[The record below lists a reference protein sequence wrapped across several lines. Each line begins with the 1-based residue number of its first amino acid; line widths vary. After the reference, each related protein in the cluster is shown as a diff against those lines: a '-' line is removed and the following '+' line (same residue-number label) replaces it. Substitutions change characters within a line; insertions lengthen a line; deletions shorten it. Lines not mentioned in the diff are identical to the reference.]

1 MNRVK
6 AECVDS
12 CEGLLHLTGELFVAQ
27 DSWQPDADV
36 QSPDRSVR
44 LRVDQAGQVQVDLWD
59 LHRHTDESLA
69 GQVRAAARV
78 ALATLQADVGAAE
91 QPDRTVDRR
100 YGTAW

>member
-1 MNRVK
+1 M
-6 AECVDS
+6 
-12 CEGLLHLTGELFVAQ
+12 AQ

-44 LRVDQAGQVQVDLWD
+44 LRVDQAGQVQVDLRD

-78 ALATLQADVGAAE
+78 ALATLQAEVDVAE
-91 QPDRTVDRR
+91 QSDRADERP
-100 YGTAW
+100 GTTW